1 MSYVHILYL
10 SAVIFMFGV
19 IVFQFS
25 VLKYMTNHFANYLF
39 VSALVSNFGYLWFS
53 SAKNLSEAL
62 VSMRVVYLGSVP
74 LLFFTFCV
82 IADIC
87 KVKLPTIV
95 KGILACL
102 TIIVVAFTSTIGSGT
117 IFYKGAEYVQV
128 DGYAYLIKEYG
139 PAHNIYVI
147 VILGYMTA
155 SLGVAIY
162 ALLRPAMVPRF
173 MAFLLAMTE
182 VLCALIYF
190 GERALEIKFELLP
203 FAFCIS
209 IVIICIITTK
219 QYLYDANRVAISIR
233 ELNQDNA
240 VVLFDKSKRYLGCNL
255 VASNLF
261 EDIKEYYVEKRISDK
276 YSGRDYFESIIDKF
290 EQDGKE
296 FTEDIY
302 EKNGKLYSIHI
313 RRLVNETIRGDR
325 GYIIEF
331 IDDTQTQ
338 NYIRKIN
345 EMNDELGEAAEA
357 AKMANEAKSSFL
369 ANMSHEIRT
378 PINAVLGFNSIILRD
393 TKEDTTKEYARDI
406 DSAGKSLLSIINDI
420 LDFSKIEAGKMDIVP
435 VEYRLGALINDC
447 KNMMYSKV
455 TDKNLDFII
464 KCDPT
469 APSILFGDEVRIR
482 QVLINLLSNATKYTD
497 SGSVTFDVSYKKTSD
512 EQVTLFFKVID
523 TGIGISEEDQ
533 THLFES
539 FKRIDEVR
547 NRNIEGTGLGLAL
560 VKQLTGLMNGDISV
574 SSEIGKGTTF
584 EFGLPQ
590 KVISFDE
597 VGAINKSSD
606 KIAKSNKMDDLEDV
620 EGNILVVDDV
630 LLNLKVMTMLLK
642 KSKLTVDTA
651 SSGFEAL
658 EKTKEKKYDIIFL
671 DHMMPVMDGIE
682 TFKRLRN
689 EESFNQNTPVVMLT
703 ANAVGDVKDMYLGE
717 GFDDYIS
724 KPVSFVALRNVIK
737 GFIKD

>member
-117 IFYKGAEYVQV
+117 IFYKGAEYVQA

-464 KCDPT
+464 ECDPT

-533 THLFES
+533 AHLFES

-597 VGAINKSSD
+597 VGAITKSSD

-671 DHMMPVMDGIE
+671 DHMMPVMDGVE